1 MKILTYCTLILM
13 FCTIGELAVH
23 PDEGNSHAKG
33 ADTVPWEEHFITFQ
47 QLLNLEK
54 DSQAA
59 HAELQYVA
67 KKLFGEHTLNEEWVP
82 LYFRIRSEGT
92 KHLSDVKRVYELEIR
107 MLTAIGAEKYAK
119 QIQLHQEALKHC
131 KDIHKVIGDQ
141 PFKEPINTTK
151 TSDVVNK
158 AFFQLLPD
166 NPEAARAVLDI
177 FATLVFDNHRLTEEW
192 KELYFRLC
200 LAKEATFSEAIRVFE
215 LKKQILTD
223 IDAEKHAN
231 EIKNLAGVIKQSK
244 SVQKILERQGNPD
257 KKMPFNLAPK

>member
-1 MKILTYCTLILM
+1 MKILTYCTLVLM
-13 FCTIGELAVH
+13 FCGIGGLSVH
-23 PDEGNSHAKG
+23 SDEHSHTKE
-33 ADTVPWEEHFITFQ
+33 ADTVPWGEHFITFQ

-59 HAELQYVA
+59 HVELQNVA
-67 KKLFGEHTLNEEWVP
+67 KKLFVGHILAEEWVA

-107 MLTAIGAEKYAK
+107 MLTAIDAEKHAK

-131 KDIHKVIGDQ
+131 KDLHKVIDDQ
-141 PFKEPINTTK
+141 PFKKPISTTK
-151 TSDVVNK
+151 TSDVVNN

-166 NPEAARAVLDI
+166 NPETARAVLDI

-200 LAKEATFSEAIRVFE
+200 RDKKATFSEAIRVFE
-215 LKKQILTD
+215 LKKQMLTD
-223 IDAEKHAN
+223 INTEKYAN
-231 EIKNLAGVIKQSK
+231 EIKNLANVIEQSK

-257 KKMPFNLAPK
+257 EKMPFNPAPK